1 MAMGRLVDMK
11 LKSEIS
17 GRSNWKNMPKNS
29 IQILKIA
36 ASLIALSLLTSKAK
50 AQISVYEKLTG
61 MKQLFSN
68 EIAQQPNSAGL
79 TIKMKAGYDD
89 LLRKATQFEE
99 IKLAR
104 WTYGASVDWRTSA
117 NQSWHFDLHRAGET
131 YRAVQFDSSWNFQNQ
146 TKANLFRITH
156 QRKLG
161 RLPIILLTYLQVY
174 DHQKTQ
180 WNYGVG
186 IQGTLSDYSVG
197 FKGEYKNWLPFFQ
210 TFSMNNL
217 YRVEV
222 LFPSLTNIQQLQ
234 LSAAGTL
241 AGFKFESY
249 LTVGNVVPSGQVE
262 REYTFKPSAR
272 VQTFMG
278 ALQKDFSRSW
288 QARASLLGDRI
299 SGDGILRFRDRKY
312 GNLHLHTL
320 QFYDIR
326 FSLSYKTNHGAGAAY
341 QSLSGKANATI
352 EAWPFDDSAVDFFG
366 EKQSLVGNANLALFR
381 GWLQSLLSV
390 SKNFQ
395 MKLLAEYIHVKPNTH
410 LKTWG
415 SALIFGTGE
424 VEEYRFN
431 NGHSFLR
438 IGVSPKLNLSKNL
451 DVEFKIN
458 QWLPIGKKGEG
469 ANTKAKGGTFSQVIL
484 SYNM

>member
-1 MAMGRLVDMK
+1 M
-11 LKSEIS
+11 LK
-17 GRSNWKNMPKNS
+17 NQPKALGLALFLIVLTLNLS
-29 IQILKIA
+29 SA
-36 ASLIALSLLTSKAK
+36 A
-50 AQISVYEKLTG
+50 AQVSVYEKLTG

-68 EIAQQPNSAGL
+68 ELAQQPNSAGL

-89 LLRKATQFEE
+89 LLRKTTQFED

-117 NQSWHFDLHRAGET
+117 NQSWHFDLYRAGET
-131 YRAVQFDSSWNFQNQ
+131 FKAIQFDSSWNFQNLIK
-146 TKANLFRITH
+146 TNFFRVTH

-161 RLPIILLTYLQVY
+161 RLPIILLSYLQVY

-180 WNYGVG
+180 WNYGVE

-210 TFSMNNL
+210 TFAMNNL
-217 YRVEV
+217 YQIEV
-222 LFPSLTNIQQLQ
+222 LFPSLTNIQQLRW
-234 LSAAGTL
+234 SVGGTL
-241 AGFKFESY
+241 AGFKFESS
-249 LTVGNVVPSGQVE
+249 LTTGRVIPSGQVE

-272 VQTFMG
+272 VQTFIG
-278 ALQKDFSRSW
+278 SLQKNFFSSW
-288 QARASLLGDRI
+288 QARASFFGDRI

-312 GNLHLHTL
+312 GNLHLHTFR
-320 QFYDIR
+320 FYDAR
-326 FSLSYKTNHGAGAAY
+326 FSISYKKTHEAGAAY
-341 QSLSGKANATI
+341 QSLSGKANASI
-352 EAWPFDDSAVDFFG
+352 ESWPFDDSAVDFFG

-390 SKNFQ
+390 SKNFR

-431 NGHSFLR
+431 NGHRFLR
-438 IGVSPKLNLSKNL
+438 ISVSPKLNLSKNL
-451 DVEFKIN
+451 DVEFKVD

-469 ANTKAKGGTFSQVIL
+469 ANTTAKGGTFGQVIL

>member
-1 MAMGRLVDMK
+1 
-11 LKSEIS
+11 
-17 GRSNWKNMPKNS
+17 MPKN
-29 IQILKIA
+29 QPKALGFA
-36 ASLIALSLLTSKAK
+36 LFLVALTFSLSSAE
-50 AQISVYEKLTG
+50 AQVSVYEKLTG

-68 EIAQQPNSAGL
+68 KLAQQPNSAGL

-89 LLRKATQFEE
+89 LLRKTTQFED

-117 NQSWHFDLHRAGET
+117 NQSWHFDLYRAGET
-131 YRAVQFDSSWNFQNQ
+131 FKAIQFDSSWNFQNLIK
-146 TKANLFRITH
+146 TNLFRVTH

-161 RLPIILLTYLQVY
+161 RLPIILLSYLQVY

-180 WNYGVG
+180 WNYGLG
-186 IQGTLSDYSVG
+186 IQGTLSNYSVG

-222 LFPSLTNIQQLQ
+222 LFPTLANIQQLRW
-234 LSAAGTL
+234 SVGGTL

-249 LTVGNVVPSGQVE
+249 LTTGRVIPSGQVE

-278 ALQKDFSRSW
+278 SLQKNFFSRW
-288 QARASLLGDRI
+288 QARASFFGDRI

-312 GNLHLHTL
+312 GNLHLHTFR
-320 QFYDIR
+320 FYDAR
-326 FSLSYKTNHGAGAAY
+326 FFLSYKKDHEAGAAY
-341 QSLSGKANATI
+341 QSLSGKANASI
-352 EAWPFDDSAVDFFG
+352 ESWPFDDSAVDFFG

-431 NGHSFLR
+431 NGHRFLR

-469 ANTKAKGGTFSQVIL
+469 ANTTAKGGTFGQVIL

>member
-1 MAMGRLVDMK
+1 
-11 LKSEIS
+11 
-17 GRSNWKNMPKNS
+17 MPKN
-29 IQILKIA
+29 QPKALGLA
-36 ASLIALSLLTSKAK
+36 LFLIALKLNLSSAE
-50 AQISVYEKLTG
+50 AQVSVYEKLTG

-68 EIAQQPNSAGL
+68 ELAPQPNSAGL
-79 TIKMKAGYDD
+79 TIRMTAGYDD
-89 LLRKATQFEE
+89 LLRKTTQFEE

-117 NQSWHFDLHRAGET
+117 NQSWHFDLYRAGET
-131 YRAVQFDSSWNFQNQ
+131 FKAIQFDSSWNFQNLIK
-146 TKANLFRITH
+146 TNLFRVTH

-161 RLPIILLTYLQVY
+161 RLPIILLSYLQVY

-180 WNYGVG
+180 WNYGLG
-186 IQGTLSDYSVG
+186 IQGTLSNYSIG
-197 FKGEYKNWLPFFQ
+197 LKGEYKNWLPFFQ

-222 LFPSLTNIQQLQ
+222 LFPTLANIQQLRW
-234 LSAAGTL
+234 SVAGTL

-249 LTVGNVVPSGQVE
+249 LTAGRVTPSGQVE

-278 ALQKDFSRSW
+278 SLQKNFFSSW
-288 QARASLLGDRI
+288 QARVSFFGDRI

-312 GNLHLHTL
+312 GNLHLHTFR
-320 QFYDIR
+320 FYDAR
-326 FSLSYKTNHGAGAAY
+326 FFLSYKKDHEAGAAY
-341 QSLSGKANATI
+341 QSLSGKANASI
-352 EAWPFDDSAVDFFG
+352 ESWPFDDSAVDFFG

-431 NGHSFLR
+431 NGHRFLR

-469 ANTKAKGGTFSQVIL
+469 ANTTAKGGRFGQVIL

>member
-1 MAMGRLVDMK
+1 MTKNQSKFFGVALFLVALK
-11 LKSEIS
+11 L
-17 GRSNWKNMPKNS
+17 N
-29 IQILKIA
+29 
-36 ASLIALSLLTSKAK
+36 LSSAE

-61 MKQLFSN
+61 TQQLFSN
-68 EIAQQPNSAGL
+68 ELALANSAGL

-104 WTYGASVDWRTSA
+104 WTYGVSVDWRTSA
-117 NQSWHFDLHRAGET
+117 NQSWHFDLQRAGET
-131 YRAVQFDSSWNFQNQ
+131 FRAAQFDSSWNFQNLIK
-146 TKANLFRITH
+146 TNLFRVTH

-161 RLPIILLTYLQVY
+161 RLPIILLSYLQVY

-180 WNYGVG
+180 WNYGIG
-186 IQGTLSDYSVG
+186 IQGTLSNYSVV

-210 TFSMNNL
+210 TLSMNNL

-222 LFPSLTNIQQLQ
+222 LFPTLTNIQQLRW
-234 LSAAGTL
+234 SVGGTL

-249 LTVGNVVPSGQVE
+249 LTTGRVIPSGQVE

-278 ALQKDFSRSW
+278 SLQKTFFPSW
-288 QARASLLGDRI
+288 QARTSFFWDRI
-299 SGDGILRFRDRKY
+299 SGDGTLRFRDRKY
-312 GNLHLHTL
+312 GNLHLHTFR
-320 QFYDIR
+320 FYDVR
-326 FSLSYKTNHGAGAAY
+326 FFLSYKKDHEAGAAY
-341 QSLSGKANATI
+341 QSLSGKANASI
-352 EAWPFDDSAVDFFG
+352 ESWPFDDSAVDFFG

-381 GWLQSLLSV
+381 GWLQSLLSF

-410 LKTWG
+410 LKTWC

-424 VEEYRFN
+424 VEEYSLNNDQRFI
-431 NGHSFLR
+431 R
-438 IGVSPKLNLSKNL
+438 ISISPKLNLSKNL
-451 DVEFKIN
+451 DVDFKIN
-458 QWLPIGKKGEG
+458 QWLPIGKKVEG
-469 ANTKAKGGTFSQVIL
+469 ANTKAKGGTFGQVIL
-484 SYNM
+484 SYNL

>member
-1 MAMGRLVDMK
+1 MTKNQSKFLGLV
-11 LKSEIS
+11 LFLVAITF
-17 GRSNWKNMPKNS
+17 
-29 IQILKIA
+29 
-36 ASLIALSLLTSKAK
+36 SLSSAE
-50 AQISVYEKLTG
+50 AQVSVYEKLTG
-61 MKQLFSN
+61 LKQLFSA
-68 EIAQQPNSAGL
+68 EPAQQPNSAGL
-79 TIKMKAGYDD
+79 TIKMTAGYDD
-89 LLRKATQFEE
+89 LLRKTTQFEE

-117 NQSWHFDLHRAGET
+117 NQSWHFDLYRAGET
-131 YRAVQFDSSWNFQNQ
+131 FKAIQFDSSWNFQNRIK
-146 TKANLFRITH
+146 TNLFRITH

-161 RLPIILLTYLQVY
+161 RLPIILLSYLQVY

-180 WNYGVG
+180 WNYGLG
-186 IQGTLSDYSVG
+186 IEGTLSNYSIG
-197 FKGEYKNWLPFFQ
+197 LKGEYKNWLPFFQ

-222 LFPSLTNIQQLQ
+222 LFPTLANIQQLRW
-234 LSAAGTL
+234 SVGGTL
-241 AGFKFESY
+241 AGIKFESY
-249 LTVGNVVPSGQVE
+249 LTAGRVTPSGQVE

-278 ALQKDFSRSW
+278 SLKKNFFSSW
-288 QARASLLGDRI
+288 QARASFFGDRI

-312 GNLHLHTL
+312 GNLHLHTFR
-320 QFYDIR
+320 FYDAR
-326 FSLSYKTNHGAGAAY
+326 FSLSYKKNHEAGAAY
-341 QSLSGKANATI
+341 QSLSGKANASL
-352 EAWPFDDSAVDFFG
+352 ESWPFDDSAVDFFG

-395 MKLLAEYIHVKPNTH
+395 MKLLGEYIHVKPNTH

-431 NGHSFLR
+431 NGHRFLR

-469 ANTKAKGGTFSQVIL
+469 ANTTAKGGTFGQVIL
-484 SYNM
+484 SYNL

>member
-1 MAMGRLVDMK
+1 LGLV
-11 LKSEIS
+11 LF
-17 GRSNWKNMPKNS
+17 
-29 IQILKIA
+29 L
-36 ASLIALSLLTSKAK
+36 LALTLNLSSAE

-61 MKQLFSN
+61 TQQLFSN

-104 WTYGASVDWRTSA
+104 WTYGASVDWRPSA
-117 NQSWHFDLHRAGET
+117 NQSWHFDLHRAGKT
-131 YRAVQFDSSWNFQNQ
+131 FRAVQFDSSWNFQNLIK
-146 TKANLFRITH
+146 TNLFRVTH

-161 RLPIILLTYLQVY
+161 RLPIILLSYLQVY
-174 DHQKTQ
+174 DHRKTQ
-180 WNYGVG
+180 WNYGLG
-186 IQGTLSDYSVG
+186 IQGTLSNYSIG
-197 FKGEYKNWLPFFQ
+197 LRGEYKNWLPFFQ

-222 LFPSLTNIQQLQ
+222 LFPSLTNIQQLRW
-234 LSAAGTL
+234 SVGGTL
-241 AGFKFESY
+241 AGIKFESY
-249 LTVGNVVPSGQVE
+249 FTTGRVIPSGQVE

-278 ALQKDFSRSW
+278 SLQKNFFSRW
-288 QARASLLGDRI
+288 QARVSFFADRI

-312 GNLHLHTL
+312 GNLHLHT
-320 QFYDIR
+320 FR
-326 FSLSYKTNHGAGAAY
+326 FCDARFFLSYKKDHKAGAAY
-341 QSLSGKANATI
+341 QSLSGKANASI
-352 EAWPFDDSAVDFFG
+352 ESWPFDDSAVDFFG

-431 NGHSFLR
+431 NGHRFLR

-469 ANTKAKGGTFSQVIL
+469 ANTTAKGGRFGQVIL